1 MVEGRS
7 SGCSKIT
14 LGFRARKRVVRRRKA
29 VLELGGGVTAKNTLT
44 RHGLANAVDAFRQF
58 FVVAIDVACQ
68 FGLQR
73 SDGAADF
80 PKQMQDV
87 VLRLYSSVPLAK
99 YEHKL

>member
-1 MVEGRS
+1 MAEGRS

-14 LGFRARKRVVRRRKA
+14 LGFRALKRVVRGRKA

-44 RHGLANAVDAFRQF
+44 RHGLTNAVDAFRQF
-58 FVVAIDVACQ
+58 FVVAIHFAFQ

-80 PKQMQDV
+80 PKQTQGV
-87 VLRLYSSVPLAK
+87 VLRLYPSVPLAK